1 MQDSK
6 TVVQRT
12 EELARPICENF
23 GLILWD
29 VEFKKEGAGYV
40 LRVYI
45 DKEAGVDIDDC
56 ENVSRALDEPLDRL
70 DFIEQSYCLEVSSP
84 GLERLL
90 RLPWHYE
97 QFLGQVVDAKLYQK
111 KEGQKEFTGVLKEY
125 NPETGRVTLQLADG
139 SLVELEEQDR
149 SGVRVHFEM

>member
-6 TVVQRT
+6 SVVCRT
-12 EELARPICENF
+12 EELARPICQEL

-40 LRVYI
+40 LRVFI
-45 DKEAGVDIDDC
+45 DKDGGVEIDDC
-56 ENVSRALDEPLDRL
+56 EAVSRAMDEPLDRL
-70 DFIEQSYCLEVSSP
+70 DYIDQSYCLEVSSP

-97 QFLGQVVDAKLYQK
+97 QFLGEVVDVKLYQK
-111 KEGQKEFTGVLKEY
+111 KDGRKEFTGVLKGY
-125 NPETGRVTLQLADG
+125 GQDGTVTLELPDG
-139 SLVELEEQDR
+139 TLVELTEKER
-149 SGVRVHFEM
+149 GSVRTHFEF